1 MEDERNV
8 KILIHW
14 KPIATRPSG
23 RPRTRWQDD
32 VLKHIKTMKIRSWTQ
47 LVKDRKKWS
56 EIVEQTKT
64 HTGL

>member
-1 MEDERNV
+1 V
-8 KILIHW
+8 W

-32 VLKHIKTMKIRSWTQ
+32 VLKDIKTMKIRSWTQ

-56 EIVEQTKT
+56 EIVEQDKT
-64 HTGL
+64 HTEL